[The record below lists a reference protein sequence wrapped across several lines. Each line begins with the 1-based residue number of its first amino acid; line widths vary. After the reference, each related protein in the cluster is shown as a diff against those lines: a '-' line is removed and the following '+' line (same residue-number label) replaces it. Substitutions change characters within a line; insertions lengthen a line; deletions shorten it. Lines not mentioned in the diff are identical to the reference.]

1 MDRRAEGVGSPTG
14 PKHVAATAKSAEKSK
29 SEPFISEFDDDVLA
43 VTPNASRQAK
53 RNPTD
58 PRKPKR
64 KTTANHFFSRARRTA
79 LKDQHPNLDK
89 KGVTALLQSEWDAL
103 DASERKRYEDME
115 KKDQERFESEM
126 AEYEASEI
134 HSPSPVPKKAKS
146 ESSKKKKDPS
156 APKKGRNAYIL
167 FSLKRR
173 EKGGYVGKEGIT
185 RLGAEWKALSD
196 AEKAPFEALAKAEK
210 ARYDEE
216 MAEYKKKNLNEPS
229 ELEVADPS
237 LKRQRSGV
245 KDASPSSPKRKA

>member
-64 KTTANHFFSRARRTA
+64 KTANSFFSAAKRKV
-79 LKDQHPNLDK
+79 LKEQHPELDK
-89 KGVTALLQSEWDAL
+89 KGIDALLKSAWNAL
-103 DASERKRYEDME
+103 DASERKQYEDMAE
-115 KKDQERFESEM
+115 KDQERYDDAM
-126 AEYEASEI
+126 AKYEASEV
-134 HSPSPVPKKAKS
+134 HSPSPVPKKAKA
-146 ESSKKKKDPS
+146 EEKSSSKKKKKDPS
-156 APKKGRNAYIL
+156 APKKGRSAYIL
-167 FSLKRR
+167 FTLKQR
-173 EKGGYVGKEGIT
+173 EKGGYSGKDGIT

-210 ARYDEE
+210 ARYDAE
-216 MAEYKKKNLNEPS
+216 MAEYKKKNQDK
-229 ELEVADPS
+229 EVEEPS